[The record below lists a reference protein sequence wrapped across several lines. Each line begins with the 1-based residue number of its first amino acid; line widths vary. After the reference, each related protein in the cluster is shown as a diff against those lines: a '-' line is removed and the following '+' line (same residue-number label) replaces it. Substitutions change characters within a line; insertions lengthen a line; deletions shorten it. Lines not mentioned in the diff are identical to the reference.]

1 MVGELAVMQFVPL
14 LHSLTTSRMRNDLSG
29 KDSNH
34 GREEVKTL
42 MLVFGA
48 VLWMLNFILLSIFC
62 FIFRDKIHDLIKLG
76 KLLDTH
82 TFIPL

>member
-1 MVGELAVMQFVPL
+1 MQFAPL
-14 LHSLTTSRMRNDLSG
+14 LHSLATSLLRNDLSG

-34 GREEVKTL
+34 EREERRFWVQFFGCLTL
-42 MLVFGA
+42 FCSL
-48 VLWMLNFILLSIFC
+48 FC